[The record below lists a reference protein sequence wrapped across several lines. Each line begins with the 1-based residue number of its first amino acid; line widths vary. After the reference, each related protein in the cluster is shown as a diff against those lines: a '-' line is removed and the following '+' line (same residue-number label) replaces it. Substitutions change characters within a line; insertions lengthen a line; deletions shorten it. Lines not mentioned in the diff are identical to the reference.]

1 MSLGAGEDEGRWR
14 EVECLLAQVRMRG
27 GGGRLSVS
35 RSR

>member
-1 MSLGAGEDEGRWR
+1 MSLGAGEDEGRWK
-14 EVECLLAQVRMRG
+14 EIECLSEQVRMRG